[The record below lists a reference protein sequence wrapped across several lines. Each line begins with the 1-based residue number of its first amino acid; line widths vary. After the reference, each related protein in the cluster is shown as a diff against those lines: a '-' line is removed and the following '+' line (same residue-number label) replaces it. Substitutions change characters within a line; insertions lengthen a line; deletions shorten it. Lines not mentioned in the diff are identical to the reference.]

1 MTSETKSHHDLDDQN
16 FLGLL
21 EAGTLEPALFNHE
34 AHIRVGYL
42 YLRDGSFTSALDRM
56 RDTLVRFTIIVGA
69 EGKYHE
75 TITAAYLALINEQLQ
90 RNGDGGGWSG
100 FIANNPDLLAADL
113 ISRYYDPT
121 TLKSEIARATF
132 VLPALAA

>member
-1 MTSETKSHHDLDDQN
+1 MTDSAKSHIDMDDQTFIN
-16 FLGLL
+16 LL
-21 EAGTLEPALFNHE
+21 EAGTLAPALFNHE

-56 RDTLVRFTIIVGA
+56 RETLVHFTVVVGA

-75 TITAAYLALINEQLQ
+75 TVTAAYLALINERLQ
-90 RNGDGGGWSG
+90 RDGDGGNWAG
-100 FIANNPDLLAADL
+100 FIADHDDLLAADL
-113 ISRYYDPT
+113 LSRYYDT
-121 TLKSEIARATF
+121 ATLKSDIARATF